1 MSNLLTLALILF
13 GMALLYGFRDRLL
26 RALRSFDARNARRR
40 AEEARALMDRYAH
53 YRQTVEFAEEQVE
66 PVATLTVSDS
76 RTGEPMT
83 RYVFLGEEYATRKE
97 AEASR
102 HAAVIEKAR
111 EFYIDL
117 DRIYLSRRRRR
128 PEPTISAPALS
139 DPSKHETYTPPRA

>member
-13 GMALLYGFRDRLL
+13 AAVLLYGLRDRLL
-26 RALRSFDARNARRR
+26 AALRRFDARNARRR
-40 AEEARALMDRYAH
+40 ADEARALMDRYAH

-76 RTGEPMT
+76 RTGEPVT

>member
-26 RALRSFDARNARRR
+26 RALRSFDARNTKRR

-76 RTGEPMT
+76 RTGEPVT

-117 DRIYLSRRRRR
+117 DQIYLSRRRRR